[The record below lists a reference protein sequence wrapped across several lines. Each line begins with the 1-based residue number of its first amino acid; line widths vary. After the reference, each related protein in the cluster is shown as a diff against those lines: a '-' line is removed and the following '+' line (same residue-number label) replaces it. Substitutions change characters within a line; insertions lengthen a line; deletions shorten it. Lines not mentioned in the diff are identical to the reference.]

1 MKSNLH
7 SVCVHAC
14 MCACVRVVC
23 ELAFSSFSQTSS
35 PFTHTHTQLAAT
47 VDLFP
52 TFANLVGAKLPNVTL
67 DGFDMAPILFQNKKV
82 LTPPLQLLILVLYPD
97 WYVAWV

>member
-1 MKSNLH
+1 M
-7 SVCVHAC
+7 HAC
-14 MCACVRVVC
+14 MRACVWCVNLHFPLSLKRP
-23 ELAFSSFSQTSS
+23 LPS
-35 PFTHTHTQLAAT
+35 HTHVQLAAT

>member
-1 MKSNLH
+1 MR
-7 SVCVHAC
+7 VCVCVCVCVCAC
-14 MCACVRVVC
+14 MRVCVF
-23 ELAFSSFSQTSS
+23 FSNVLSLHTR
-35 PFTHTHTQLAAT
+35 THTQLAAT

-82 LTPPLQLLILVLYPD
+82 PH
-97 WYVAWV
+97 